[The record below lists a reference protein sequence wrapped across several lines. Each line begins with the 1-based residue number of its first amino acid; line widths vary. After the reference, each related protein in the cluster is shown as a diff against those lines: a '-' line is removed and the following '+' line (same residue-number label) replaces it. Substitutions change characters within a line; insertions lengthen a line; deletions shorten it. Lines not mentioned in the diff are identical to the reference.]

1 MFATFKTMRST
12 IDYSLSKRRTLIALF
27 QGAASAMDACDAD
40 PYLRRA
46 AKYHG
51 LLTNRAC
58 PVCKKF
64 KIVELRYAFG
74 DQLGQ
79 YSGRIKNE
87 TELAQMQSEFGEFR
101 VYVVEICSSFPWN
114 HLVSSFILG
123 DGKYRKPP
131 RKVRTLADDD

>member
-1 MFATFKTMRST
+1 MLATMRSS

-27 QGAASAMDACDAD
+27 QGSASAMDACDAD

-51 LLTNRAC
+51 ELTKRPC

-64 KIVELRYAFG
+64 KIVDLRYAFG

-79 YSGRIKNE
+79 YSGRIKNAE
-87 TELAQMQSEFGEFR
+87 ELRQMEKEYGEFR
-101 VYVVEICSSFPWN
+101 VYIVEVCRDCSWN
-114 HLVSSFILG
+114 HLCVSFVLG
-123 DGKYRKPP
+123 DGLERKPP
-131 RKVRTLADDD
+131 RYTRTLEDSDWA

>member
-1 MFATFKTMRST
+1 MLATMRSS

-27 QGAASAMDACDAD
+27 QGSASAMDACDAD

-51 LLTNRAC
+51 ELTKRPC

-64 KIVELRYAFG
+64 KIVDLRYAFG

-79 YSGRIKNE
+79 YSGRIKNQD
-87 TELAQMQSEFGEFR
+87 ELNQMQSVYGEFR
-101 VYVVEICSSFPWN
+101 VYVVEICTDCHWN
-114 HLVSSFILG
+114 HLVESFLLG
-123 DGKYRKPP
+123 DGIYRKPP
-131 RKVRTLADDD
+131 RKVHTLLDDD